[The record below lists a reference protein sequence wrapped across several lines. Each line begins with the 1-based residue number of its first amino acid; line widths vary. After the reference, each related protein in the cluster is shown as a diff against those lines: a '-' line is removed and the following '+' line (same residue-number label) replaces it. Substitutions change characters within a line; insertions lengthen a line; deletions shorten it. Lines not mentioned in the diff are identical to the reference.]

1 MASSWGGSWGQAWG
15 NAWGVIS
22 EVTEPVRRIIVY
34 GWERRKKKK
43 RKLDPRTVAMWAVG
57 SGMMR

>member
-15 NAWGVIS
+15 NAWGSIS
-22 EVTEPVRRIIVY
+22 TAVHRIIVY

-57 SGMMR
+57 GGFMR

>member
-1 MASSWGGSWGQAWG
+1 MASSWGGSWGAAWG

-22 EVTEPVRRIIVY
+22 EFVEPVRRIILY
-34 GWERRKKKK
+34 GWDRPKKKK
-43 RKLDPRTVAMWAVG
+43 KLDPRTVAMWAVG